1 MTESNEVQRQEAA
14 RARIIELCDR
24 ADIMFEKLVG
34 DASMLGTNPAT
45 LAISIR
51 CAVRHLREKV
61 RSVKMTPAV
70 CARRNEEN
78 AVAVR
83 RAGIRNF
90 ATDHVRH
97 ASGQART

>member
-1 MTESNEVQRQEAA
+1 MTASNEVQRQKAA

-24 ADIMFEKLVG
+24 ADIMFEKMVG

-51 CAVRHLREKV
+51 GAVRHLREKV
-61 RSVKMTPAV
+61 RSVKMTPTA
-70 CARRNEEN
+70 CARRNQDL
-78 AVAVR
+78 AAAVR
-83 RAGIRNF
+83 HAEARNF

-97 ASGQART
+97 ASGQERT